1 MTTVLLIRHGRTSAN
16 TAGLLA
22 GRASGIELDAA
33 GVQQAA
39 DLGTRLSGVQL
50 RAIVTSPLRR
60 CRQTAQAVIAAQSD
74 SCVYAVEQGLVECGY
89 GEWTGRSL
97 RELSKDKL
105 WGAIQQQPSAVRFPG
120 GESMSEMSTR
130 AIAAVRAWNARME
143 AEHGTDAVWAAVSH
157 GDLIKAILADALGM
171 HLDSFQ
177 RIVVDP
183 ASISIV
189 RYTAARPYV
198 ITANSTTVDLAT
210 FLAPPRKRSRTRRP
224 KPSNDAPVGGGLGAA
239 DAAVGN
245 RAVSPHAPECFRADC
260 LADLPCYAWRFWC
273 TATTRPTGSWQGR
286 LVSLGNGPSSCRR
299 GRGIA

>member
-16 TAGLLA
+16 TAGVLA
-22 GRASGIELDAA
+22 GRASGIRLDAA
-33 GVQQAA
+33 GAQQAA
-39 DLGTRLSGVQL
+39 DLASRLASVHL

-60 CRQTAQAVIAAQSD
+60 CRQTAQALIAAQSD
-74 SCVYAVEQGLVECGY
+74 SCVYAVDQGLVECGY

-105 WGAIQQQPSAVRFPG
+105 WSAIQQQPSAVRFPG

-130 AIAAVRAWNARME
+130 AIAAVRAWNRRIE
-143 AEHGTDAVWAAVSH
+143 AEHGSDAVWAAVSH

-189 RYTAARPYV
+189 RYTAARPYL
-198 ITANSTTVDLAT
+198 ITANSTTVDLAS
-210 FLAPPRKRSRTRRP
+210 FLSPPPKRARSRRKSP
-224 KPSNDAPVGGGLGAA
+224 NDAPVGGGLGAA
-239 DAAVGN
+239 D
-245 RAVSPHAPECFRADC
+245 VSAP
-260 LADLPCYAWRFWC
+260 
-273 TATTRPTGSWQGR
+273 S
-286 LVSLGNGPSSCRR
+286 
-299 GRGIA
+299 